1 MSLVTDKEPDM
12 ADKKEVE
19 FVDGMVI
26 NAVSAKGPSWIK
38 QKVGIKIDTLIKQ
51 LQDAKAEGE
60 EWFNVDICVS
70 KQGKLYAKRNTWKPD
85 SAKKA
90 AS

>member
-1 MSLVTDKEPDM
+1 M
-12 ADKKEVE
+12 AKQEVKKEVE
-19 FVDGMVI
+19 FVDGMVV

>member
-1 MSLVTDKEPDM
+1 M

-19 FVDGMVI
+19 LVDGMVI

-38 QKVGIKIDTLIKQ
+38 KKVCIKIDTLIKQ

>member
-1 MSLVTDKEPDM
+1 MSLITDKEPDM
-12 ADKKEVE
+12 ADKKVE
-19 FVDGMVI
+19 FVDGLVV

-38 QKVGIKIDTLIKQ
+38 QKLGIKIDTLIKQ

-70 KQGKLYAKRNTWKPD
+70 KQGKLYAKRNTWKPN

>member
-1 MSLVTDKEPDM
+1 M

-19 FVDGMVI
+19 FVDGLVV

-38 QKVGIKIDTLIKQ
+38 QKLGIKIDTLIEQ
-51 LQDAKAEGE
+51 LEAAKAEGE

-70 KQGKLYAKRNTWKPD
+70 KQGNLYAKRNTWKPN

>member
-12 ADKKEVE
+12 AKKEVE

>member
-1 MSLVTDKEPDM
+1 M

-19 FVDGMVI
+19 FVDGMVV

>member
-1 MSLVTDKEPDM
+1 M

-19 FVDGMVI
+19 FVDGLVV

-38 QKVGIKIDTLIKQ
+38 QKLGIKIEPLIAQ
-51 LQDAKAEGE
+51 LEAAKAEGE
-60 EWFNVDICVS
+60 EWLNVDICVS
-70 KQGKLYAKRNTWKPD
+70 KQGKLYAKRNTWKPN